1 MADRAHSWTDWKIE
15 ELEKELDKIY
25 ARAEKE
31 LEDRAQKYF
40 DRFSKLDEQKRAL
53 LDAGKLTEEEYNRW
67 KTGKIMTGK
76 HWTEMKEQTAQDLL
90 KVNQTAA
97 SYINDQL
104 PAVYTRNYNQV
115 AAGINGQIRGY
126 SFDLVDSATVR
137 RLATDD
143 KTLLPYKYI
152 DGVKDVRWNTGKVNS
167 EILQGILQGDSIPHL
182 AKRLSNVTEMNRTS
196 AIRNART
203 ACTSAENKGRM
214 DMMED
219 AEEKGVHVQ
228 KKWIATNDSRTR
240 ESHMLLDG
248 ATIDQDEEF
257 DNGLMYPGDPNG
269 EPEEVYNCR
278 CTLGYKVVSFAQLK
292 VTAPQQEVAAVTADG
307 TMVEFEKA
315 KNVAEAEEYA
325 QQFMGYNG
333 KVSYKGID
341 VEYAN
346 ACNKALTEVN
356 EKYDIPGLQSI
367 QPMNMRQNLWKNST
381 SEAAYR
387 WGSGDLFINPKYYKS
402 TKTLNEHIDE
412 INSLMDTVLKNGQA
426 LIDNG
431 RVSGS
436 QLNYVEALLKT
447 GRQCVSQSYDFAEGT
462 FIHEC
467 GHMLD
472 DRLFRSEL
480 RTTFGNDVFV
490 KDRLHDSMIQYGSN
504 ISGYAVSNNRE
515 YIAESFSAWW
525 YGEGEKCDPKI
536 VEIFE
541 RTAKK

>member
-53 LDAGKLTEEEYNRW
+53 LEAGKLTEEEYNRW

-115 AAGINGQIRGY
+115 VAGINGQIRGY

-182 AKRLSNVTEMNRTS
+182 AKRLSKVTEMNRTS

-228 KKWIATNDSRTR
+228 KKWIATNDDRTR
-240 ESHMLLDG
+240 ESHMMLDG

-278 CTLGYKVVSFAQLK
+278 CTLGYKVVSFTQLK
-292 VTAPQQEVAAVTADG
+292 VTAPEHEVAAVTSDG

-325 QQFMGYNG
+325 QKFMGYNG

-480 RTTFGNDVFV
+480 RTAFGNDVFV
-490 KDRLHDSMIQYGSN
+490 NERLHDSMIQYGSN